1 MADLTDAAIELV
13 NSITEMPGHFAD
25 VATHDPLN
33 IVLIGMGAL
42 FVTAAVGALGYLSL
56 GAFFDLFTGKSA
68 PPQQTQ

>member
-1 MADLTDAAIELV
+1 
-13 NSITEMPGHFAD
+13 MPGHFAD